1 MKDSCVEKYMITER
15 EFLVDL
21 AKRLKIR
28 DMCSLA
34 EAWKKLCES
43 EDAIEKL
50 VQSDEF
56 KIEEKVFLSITLGL
70 DIQKHLERLQY

>member
-1 MKDSCVEKYMITER
+1 MTTER

-28 DMCSLA
+28 DMYSLA
-34 EAWKKLCES
+34 ESWKKLCES

-50 VQSDEF
+50 AQSDEF
-56 KIEEKVFLSITLGL
+56 ATEEKVFLSITLGL
-70 DIQKHLERLQY
+70 DIQKYLERSYNI